1 MMDLHNHTTYSDG
14 RFSPRDIIEAA
25 IKAGLSAV
33 GIADHYRTT
42 RTRSLAPPS
51 LEEYQEHVRRLA
63 THYKDKIKVL
73 VGVEVDASPDRTEDL
88 GYLPLAQFNKLDFV
102 MFEHVQDEQAGGMGL
117 WELFDM
123 RKELE
128 PPVGLAH
135 NDIARNFADID
146 PSVLIPVLE
155 TNHIFLELCPGQRH
169 ARLQRPQYRQSLDF
183 YTRLKGTM
191 VGLSVGSDSHDSL
204 EEVGDVG
211 DAYAFVRELGLE
223 KNLIEEKPGDS

>member
-135 NDIARNFADID
+135 NDIARNFAEID
-146 PSVLIPVLE
+146 TAVLIPVLE
-155 TNHIFLELCPGQRH
+155 TNHLFLELCSSARH
-169 ARLQRPQYRQSLDF
+169 SKLQRPLYRHSAEF
-183 YTRLKGTM
+183 FGKLKGTA
-191 VGLSVGSDSHDSL
+191 VELAFGTDTHDNL
-204 EEVGDVG
+204 DDVG
-211 DAYAFVRELGLE
+211 NIDDAYAFVQEHGLE
-223 KNLIEEKPGDS
+223 KNLMDKAFGV